1 MIGLVNWHLEPSCR
15 YFFLSV
21 SVCHVEFTY
30 VSGVVLFPEA
40 TLPLRV
46 IQSNFIAA
54 IERVLTHFDTPNTIG
69 VVCAQL

>member
-1 MIGLVNWHLEPSCR
+1 MSC
-15 YFFLSV
+15 
-21 SVCHVEFTY
+21 EFTY